1 MCALCHDLQCLKEI
15 SWIVK
20 LLCNCLNFFCFFLST
35 LILPPNILL
44 EQIWYIQEYFHSYI
58 RRPRARYYPSSG
70 FTRVF
75 DADTWPC
82 LPSPQ
87 TSWTVSR
94 AATSTKEELCRWNGL
109 TSYTLPYGYVYI
121 SLDVCT
127 KYDFLYFSI
136 SWGRNIWDS
145 WSVQSSSSWYI

>member
-1 MCALCHDLQCLKEI
+1 MCALCHELQCLKEI

-20 LLCNCLNFFCFFLST
+20 LLCNCLNFSASFYQHYFYHQTFCWSKCGTFK
-35 LILPPNILL
+35 NI
-44 EQIWYIQEYFHSYI
+44 SI
-58 RRPRARYYPSSG
+58 RRPRARYYQSSG
-70 FTRVF
+70 FPRVF

-109 TSYTLPYGYVYI
+109 TSYTLPYGYVYMYLSGCMYKI
-121 SLDVCT
+121 G
-127 KYDFLYFSI
+127 FPFFSI